1 MEHRHTKLK
10 KGQMVPQTIEDLQ
23 YVMSQDAIL
32 MEKLDRENRWLKD
45 RLIRKQAAV
54 VKWKAKYYQ
63 TKRELECE
71 KNIQCGSEA
80 GQVP

>member
-45 RLIRKQAAV
+45 RLI
-54 VKWKAKYYQ
+54 
-63 TKRELECE
+63 
-71 KNIQCGSEA
+71 
-80 GQVP
+80 